1 MENFEPLIA
10 AMLPPSALTVVVP
23 SESVLDW
30 DMFGYGS
37 GTGPPGV
44 GVLHMS
50 GKVAIDIHV
59 APL

>member
-1 MENFEPLIA
+1 
-10 AMLPPSALTVVVP
+10 VVP